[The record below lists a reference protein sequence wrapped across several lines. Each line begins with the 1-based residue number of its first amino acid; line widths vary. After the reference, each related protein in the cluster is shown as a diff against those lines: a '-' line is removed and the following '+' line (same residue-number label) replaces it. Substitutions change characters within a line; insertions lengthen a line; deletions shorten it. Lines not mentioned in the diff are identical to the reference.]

1 MAFKRKDFLL
11 IVGVLF
17 FLIGLMGVGLPPI
30 YAIIISLTIYFG
42 IRIFV
47 GRRKKMI
54 EESKFD
60 YPKEHKNYIP
70 PQVLTNVDHGMK
82 FMMEETSPIVLLLK
96 EITFGYVKCESLKVY
111 NEIYNKY

>member
-11 IVGVLF
+11 IIGILF

-30 YAIIISLTIYFG
+30 YAIIISLAIYFG

-54 EESKFD
+54 E
-60 YPKEHKNYIP
+60 KEVGEGIC
-70 PQVLTNVDHGMK
+70 
-82 FMMEETSPIVLLLK
+82 
-96 EITFGYVKCESLKVY
+96 VKCGSKIENQKCQICDRKKFGNV
-111 NEIYNKY
+111 

>member
-17 FLIGLMGVGLPPI
+17 FLICLMGVGLPPI
-30 YAIIISLTIYFG
+30 YAIIISLAIYFG

-54 EESKFD
+54 EESVG
-60 YPKEHKNYIP
+60 EGIC
-70 PQVLTNVDHGMK
+70 
-82 FMMEETSPIVLLLK
+82 
-96 EITFGYVKCESLKVY
+96 VKCGSKIE
-111 NEIYNKY
+111 NKKCPICDRQKFKNV